1 MKMSKN
7 HERQE
12 NCLGLLAVLCFF
24 AEGCASAPQPT
35 LAQRNIRNVAVFPPQ
50 TRVWLQY
57 VGKRQDFPAEAKAA
71 QAELFDLVAGEIRQR
86 GLILKDT
93 RLDERDAADPEQQ
106 SPFFSWAR
114 TMITAYN
121 SLEAQQKAGFVPMS
135 NTQADATLMKK
146 LARHTQADALILT
159 QAAGFRSSASV
170 TTINAIGNTLG
181 VLATLAGGAGG
192 SLHSS
197 HSAGVRVYLVEG
209 NSGQILWT
217 QVANEKDLEEPQ
229 LEKMVR
235 KIFKNFP
242 P

>member
-1 MKMSKN
+1 
-7 HERQE
+7 
-12 NCLGLLAVLCFF
+12 
-24 AEGCASAPQPT
+24 
-35 LAQRNIRNVAVFPPQ
+35 
-50 TRVWLQY
+50 
-57 VGKRQDFPAEAKAA
+57 
-71 QAELFDLVAGEIRQR
+71 
-86 GLILKDT
+86 
-93 RLDERDAADPEQQ
+93 
-106 SPFFSWAR
+106 
-114 TMITAYN
+114 MITAYN
-121 SLEAQQKAGFVPMS
+121 SLQAQEKAGFIPMS
-135 NTQADATLMKK
+135 NTQADASLMKK
-146 LARHTQADALILT
+146 LAWHTQADALILT